1 MPPSPCWS
9 SRGSER
15 SRETRPRPSRRPW
28 KSSKTTPR
36 HCGAGGEN
44 KMSARMDTLAA
55 RQALLIAP
63 LRLQRLEVAVHAG
76 AARETLRPA
85 SLVASA
91 IAKPAALVAIF
102 EVVAPVLGLKRYAR
116 WARFASVA
124 FAVSRIV
131 NTRRSDSD

>member
-1 MPPSPCWS
+1 M
-9 SRGSER
+9 
-15 SRETRPRPSRRPW
+15 
-28 KSSKTTPR
+28 TPQ
-36 HCGAGGEN
+36 HCGAAGKN

-55 RQALLIAP
+55 RKALLIAR
-63 LRLQRLEVAVHAG
+63 LRLQRMELALHAG

-124 FAVSRIV
+124 FAVSRV
-131 NTRRSDSD
+131 VHTRGGGAG